1 MDRAQINYD
10 LKLDGLGC
18 KRAVL
23 KWQKL
28 DVIETES
35 CASKLNL
42 HLDKMDLYIVWIPAN
57 WSLICTV
64 RTEVQ

>member
-1 MDRAQINYD
+1 MAE
-10 LKLDGLGC
+10 KWT
-18 KRAVL
+18 VL
-23 KWQKL
+23 KMETL

-35 CASKLNL
+35 CASKLNQPL
-42 HLDKMDLYIVWIPAN
+42 GKMDLYIVWIPAN